1 MEYGAI
7 DLHKKE
13 SQVRIIT
20 ESGEVID
27 RRIPTTRDRL
37 TALFWGRPRARLL
50 VEASTES
57 EWVAQHLETL
67 GHEVIVADPNFG
79 LMYGHRSRRV
89 KTDRRDVAALAEACR
104 HGIYRQAHRRSTR
117 QRTVQ
122 WHLNIR
128 RELVAT
134 RTRAIS
140 VVRAITR
147 GAGYRIP
154 GGTTETFLR
163 RVAVLNLPASLL
175 ESFSPA
181 QAVLKVIDEQLI
193 QADAHFAALVADDP
207 VVKRLTSC
215 PSIGPIT
222 ATAFVAA
229 LDDVQRFNGRRG
241 AGQVASYLGL
251 VPREYSSGEQQQRGR
266 VMRSAHP
273 YVQALLVQ
281 AAWRVCRSRD
291 PRTSALRTWARAIE
305 HRRGKKIAIVALAR
319 RLARILYAMWR
330 DEVDYQ
336 PARIRPH
343 QAGTP
348 ALKAAT
354 HSSAA

>member
-37 TALFWGRPRARLL
+37 ATLFWGRPHARIL

-57 EWVAQHLETL
+57 EWVAQHLETF
-67 GHEVIVADPNFG
+67 GHEVVVADPNYG

-104 HGIYRQAHRRSTR
+104 HGIYRPTHRRSAR
-117 QRTVQ
+117 QRAVQ
-122 WHLNIR
+122 WHLNVR
-128 RELVAT
+128 RELVDA
-134 RTRAIS
+134 RTRVIS

-147 GAGYRIP
+147 SAGYRIA
-154 GGTTETFLR
+154 GGATETFLT
-163 RVAVLNLPASLL
+163 RVTALDLPASIAASLV
-175 ESFSPA
+175 PG
-181 QAVLKVIDEQLI
+181 QAVIEVLDRELVSADE
-193 QADAHFAALVADDP
+193 HFAALVADDP
-207 VVKRLTSC
+207 VVKRLTTL
-215 PSIGPIT
+215 PGIGAIT

-229 LDDVQRFNGRRG
+229 LDDVHRFDGRRG
-241 AGQVASYLGL
+241 AGQVTCYLGL

-281 AAWRVCRSRD
+281 AAWRVCRSCD

-319 RLARILYAMWR
+319 RVARILYAMWR

-336 PARIRPH
+336 ESRIRTH
-343 QAGTP
+343 QAGRP
-348 ALKAAT
+348 VLKTAT
-354 HSSAA
+354 RSAA